1 MFYIP
6 SLHHCTGSFEEYMS
20 WKMQMAVY
28 GGSSI
33 RRLFYSEYPQ
43 NWLFEFVTTS
53 PYQLHSFLN
62 NFRRNQFRINYPVF
76 LWFQVMRIVW
86 VNTGKWL
93 IKNGLVQNLHGWV
106 MPSFWSIVRCFPCPC
121 RVIYSECIQDH
132 L

>member
-43 NWLFEFVTTS
+43 NWLFEFV
-53 PYQLHSFLN
+53 
-62 NFRRNQFRINYPVF
+62 
-76 LWFQVMRIVW
+76 
-86 VNTGKWL
+86 
-93 IKNGLVQNLHGWV
+93 
-106 MPSFWSIVRCFPCPC
+106 
-121 RVIYSECIQDH
+121 
-132 L
+132 